1 MSAQAYVN
9 GDYLPLHLAEVPA
22 EDRGLQ
28 FGDSIYEV
36 IALLNQRPLDWER
49 HIWRLGRNLA
59 ALQIMGAPGPGA
71 LQRIARTL
79 VRRARLADGL
89 LYIQVTRGAA
99 RRDHPFPAASRP
111 TLVMTARP
119 FDFRKRLV
127 QQEKGV
133 AVISIPDPRWKRC
146 DIKTTNLLG
155 AVLAKEDARRAG
167 AFEAMFIG
175 NDGMVTEGGSTNI
188 WMVDE
193 AGRLVTHPLS
203 SAILGG
209 IARETLIRL
218 AEDAGITTIEHPFGL
233 DEALAAPELFLTST
247 TAPVLPIIAV
257 DGRSIGDGQPGPVVK
272 KLCRLMWA
280 EVERQTG
287 WRP

>member
-9 GDYLPLHLAEVPA
+9 GDYLPLHLAEVSV

-36 IALLNQRPLDWER
+36 IALLNRKPLDWER
-49 HIWRLGRNLA
+49 HIWRLTRNLA
-59 ALQIMGAPGPGA
+59 ALQIVGAPGPA
-71 LQRIARTL
+71 TLQLIARTL

-99 RRDHPFPAASRP
+99 RRDHPFPAAGRP
-111 TLVMTARP
+111 TLVMTARV

-167 AFEAMFIG
+167 AFEAMFVSE
-175 NDGMVTEGGSTNI
+175 DGTVTEGGSTNM

-193 AGRLVTHPLS
+193 AGRLITHPLS

-218 AEDAGITTIEHPFGL
+218 AGDAGIATIERPFLL

-247 TAPVLPIIAV
+247 TAPLLPIVRV
-257 DGRSIGDGQPGPVVK
+257 DGKIIGEGRPGPVVG
-272 KLCRLMWA
+272 KLCGLMWA